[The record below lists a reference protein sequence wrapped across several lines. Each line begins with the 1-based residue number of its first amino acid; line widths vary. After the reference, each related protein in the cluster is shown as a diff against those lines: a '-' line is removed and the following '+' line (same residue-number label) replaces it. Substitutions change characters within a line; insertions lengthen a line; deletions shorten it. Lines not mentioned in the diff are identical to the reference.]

1 MFNSDH
7 PAFKMSNLSLHRTE
21 AISLAHYSRLVLLL
35 VKRSCFYLQEFASF
49 FVLNFACNTDQTQCF
64 TESLFQL
71 RYYVPRGEKYE
82 VLIMCMLWLIFG
94 TGMVGDTYKTAV
106 AGVRVCVCLWRVC
119 GRRGEREKEVRGKA
133 RVGSSSTWFTTDGY
147 CLEFQGHDLML
158 CSLSLS
164 S

>member
-21 AISLAHYSRLVLLL
+21 AISLAHYSGLVLLL
-35 VKRSCFYLQEFASF
+35 VKRSCLYLQEFASF

-106 AGVRVCVCLWRVC
+106 AGVRVCVCL
-119 GRRGEREKEVRGKA
+119 
-133 RVGSSSTWFTTDGY
+133 
-147 CLEFQGHDLML
+147 
-158 CSLSLS
+158 
-164 S
+164 